1 MNAVADDTPT
11 TITRDPTPIVRDPTP
26 VIKRDPPAATPSKA
40 AAFGTGAE
48 YGLLDP
54 IYGGAQIGA
63 RMGPDEGGAA
73 FANYDDLAA
82 RQQAVDKAVKERNQ
96 RYYAEPAVKAHPV
109 VAGAGDIAGQAVTTL
124 PVTIPAGGAIAAGAT
139 LPARMLGSG
148 ALGSALALLE
158 PTDDFAAGKKALQ
171 AATGFVGGFL
181 GEPVGELIGKGVTAA
196 GRWVGGQL
204 SKTEAERAAEK
215 AAKVTAK
222 AGQRVATAI
231 EKTAAASG
239 KKPADVIEELKAAHA
254 AGQPMAP
261 WDIGGTEG
269 ELQRTAGVASRSSGE
284 AGQTLKEAQQ
294 ARIEKPVT
302 VEPTPDDPSTIRT
315 AQSARLVDKI
325 RGIFGWQSAAGQIER
340 GRIDRAVAARPL
352 WDKAMEGG
360 SVAPLEHQF
369 TQEFNAATQTEA
381 AAAQKLKEA
390 NTRLV
395 AARAKQQTSAVAQ
408 REAATT
414 PAQAAAK
421 ETGALGK
428 QAVTGAAPPEAAPS
442 GFNEAERAAANDVD
456 AAQREFAQAHEATE
470 DIRTRLKQAQA
481 DGSVNKKGAVWSP
494 HLQRLFNRP
503 DVRRGLNAGF
513 QRQADLAAARNERFN
528 PYEWGV
534 TGTDAE
540 GNPIVD
546 KVPNMR
552 MIQMA
557 KEGLDHLLESPEFRD
572 PITRKL
578 NGRGLAVDEMRRALL
593 SEGDRLNPDW
603 KVARAQWAGDTAM
616 LEAARDGQV
625 AFKRPTASG
634 EGGGWST
641 AEFNKRWS
649 EMGEGER
656 ENFMIGVGNHMIE
669 DLDYQLHNGDPTKA
683 LIRGNATRN
692 KLLTM
697 FAGDEKK
704 LDSFITFV
712 ENEATMHKTGPAVYS
727 GSQTAK
733 RVVADRQAGDL
744 VGDIWHG
751 VHGLVTGH
759 MLPFVGRMARKVGE
773 KIGAGSEETER
784 NIQLGVAKLISDP
797 NVTLGIGPRGEAL
810 VGPQLQPPSTAPRY
824 VGQATGDLGGLLFG
838 ERRR

>member
-1 MNAVADDTPT
+1 MKLSDVQNGDTDTAPPKPKKLSDVT
-11 TITRDPTPIVRDPTP
+11 TAA
-26 VIKRDPPAATPSKA
+26 KPPAATPSKA

-82 RQQAVDKAVKERNQ
+82 RRQAVDTAVKERNK

-148 ALGSALALLE
+148 ALGSGLALLE

-196 GRWVGGQL
+196 GKWVGGQL
-204 SKTEAERAAEK
+204 TKTEAERTAEK

-231 EKTAAASG
+231 DKTAAASG

-269 ELQRTAGVASRSSGE
+269 ELQRTAGVAARSSGE
-284 AGQTLKEAQQ
+284 AGQTLKDAQQ
-294 ARIEKPVT
+294 ARTEKAVT

-325 RGIFGWQSAAGQIER
+325 RGIFGWQSTAGQIER
-340 GRIDRAVAARPL
+340 GRVDRAVAARPL

-408 REAATT
+408 REAAVT

-456 AAQREFAQAHEATE
+456 AAQRELAQAHEATE
-470 DIRTRLKQAQA
+470 DVRTRLKQAQA

-503 DVRRGLNAGF
+503 DVKRGLNAGF
-513 QRQADLAAARNERFN
+513 QRQADLAAAKNERFN

-534 TGTDAE
+534 TGIDPE

-557 KEGLDHLLESPEFRD
+557 KEGLDHLLEGTEFRD
-572 PITRKL
+572 ETTRKL
-578 NGRGLAVDEMRRALL
+578 TGRGQAVDEMRRALL

-603 KVARAQWAGDTAM
+603 KAARAQWAGDTAM
-616 LEAARDGQV
+616 LEAARDGEV
-625 AFKRPTASG
+625 ALKRPTASG
-634 EGGGWST
+634 KGWST

-656 ENFMIGVGNHMIE
+656 ENFMIGVGTHMIE
-669 DLDYQLHNGDPTKA
+669 DLDYQMHNGDPTKA

-692 KLLTM
+692 KLLMM

-727 GSQTAK
+727 GSGTAK
-733 RVVADRQAGDL
+733 RVAADRQAGDL
-744 VGDIWHG
+744 VGDIWHFA
-751 VHGLVTGH
+751 HGAVTGH

-810 VGPQLQPPSTAPRY
+810 VGPQLKPPSTAPRY

-838 ERRR
+838 ERGR